1 MTISRW
7 RMAAKVTSRR
17 PTSPPPSPPS
27 SAATTRP
34 RPRSPPAPRR
44 VSPSVR
50 RAGSR
55 PTTSPASSRSMPAA
69 CPNDP
74 PDTKAP
80 QRKNTMNMTPRLRA
94 AAPPAAPPSIPPP
107 PPRPQSF
114 SAPQRGE
121 IEQIIRDYLLAHPEL
136 LEEVSSEL
144 DKRKQLAEAEKAKT
158 AIKNHSEALFNSAR
172 QVTVGNP
179 QGDVTLVEFFDYNCG
194 YCKRALLD
202 LTQIMKGD
210 SKLRVVLKEFP
221 VLGPG
226 SVEAAQVA
234 VAVRMQDK
242 GKKYFDFHQRLLG
255 GRGQAD
261 KARALAAAKEA
272 GFDMARIEKDLA
284 SDEVRASIDESMKLA
299 EALGLN
305 GTPSYVVGSDV
316 VIGAAGGAAPKR
328 EEEKWARG
336 ETVRGS
342 GGSRGGPAASGRGLP
357 RPSTSLI

>member
-1 MTISRW
+1 MT
-7 RMAAKVTSRR
+7 
-17 PTSPPPSPPS
+17 
-27 SAATTRP
+27 
-34 RPRSPPAPRR
+34 
-44 VSPSVR
+44 
-50 RAGSR
+50 
-55 PTTSPASSRSMPAA
+55 
-69 CPNDP
+69 
-74 PDTKAP
+74 
-80 QRKNTMNMTPRLRA
+80 MTPRLLA
-94 AAPPAAPPSIPPP
+94 AAATAALLMLPAPS
-107 PPRPQSF
+107 RAQSF

-121 IEQIIRDYLLAHPEL
+121 IEHIIRDYLLAHPEL
-136 LEEVSSEL
+136 LEEVSAEL

-158 AIKNHSEALFNSAR
+158 AIKNHSDALFNSAR
-172 QVTVGNP
+172 QVTVGNA

-316 VIGAAGGAAPKR
+316 VIGAVGVDALK
-328 EEEKWARG
+328 EKVNMARCG
-336 ETVRGS
+336 K
-342 GGSRGGPAASGRGLP
+342 ASC
-357 RPSTSLI
+357 S